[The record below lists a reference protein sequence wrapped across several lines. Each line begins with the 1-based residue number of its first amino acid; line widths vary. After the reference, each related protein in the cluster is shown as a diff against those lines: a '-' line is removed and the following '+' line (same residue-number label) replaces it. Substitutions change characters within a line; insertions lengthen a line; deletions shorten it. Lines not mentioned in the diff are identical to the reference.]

1 MTTAIKPTPVEAK
14 WDTKKVRET
23 VAEILAVRHLVTVNV
38 LSKYGES
45 AIKEFEKQMNAKK
58 AEWYK
63 HAGVKTPVDLVKAMA
78 EFEANIFGSK
88 IKIEGD
94 EKKASLTYEAC
105 AVWNAM
111 QKHGKFTPNQQKEQ
125 GEMFEQCIKGLGQ
138 EFGFK
143 AEIKFEEPCATI
155 TFSK

>member
-14 WDTKKVRET
+14 WDVKKVRET
-23 VAEILAVRHLVTVNV
+23 IAEVFALRQMATMNV
-38 LSKYGES
+38 LAKYGES
-45 AIKEFEKQMNAKK
+45 AIKEFNKQINANK

-63 HAGVKTPVDLVKAMA
+63 NLGVKTPIDLIKAMA

-105 AVWNAM
+105 AIWNAM

-125 GEMFEQCIKGLGQ
+125 GEMFEQCIKGLGS

-143 AEIKFEEPCATI
+143 AELKFEEPCATI